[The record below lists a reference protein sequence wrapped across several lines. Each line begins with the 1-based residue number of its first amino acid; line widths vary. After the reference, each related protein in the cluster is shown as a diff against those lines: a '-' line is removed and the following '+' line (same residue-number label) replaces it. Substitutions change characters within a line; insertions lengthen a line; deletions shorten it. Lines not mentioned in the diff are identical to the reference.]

1 MQFRLRRL
9 WPALSVAILVAV
21 TARPSAE
28 TIEAVLVKVNG
39 DILTKTDLEQR
50 QVQYMRAK
58 NLQPADD
65 AALKKTI
72 EEITP
77 EVVSAA
83 IDEILL
89 VQRGKALNYKMTDED
104 FDRLVQNIRKENKL
118 DTEEA
123 FQAALKQE
131 GMTLPELHKAM
142 ERQMLIARVTQNEV
156 MSKVGITEEEARKY
170 HSEHL
175 QDFTKPG
182 TVTIREILVKVPL
195 ENGAINVAADQ
206 AARQKADDIR
216 KRALAGESFD
226 QLASE
231 VSDSPSK
238 ANGGLIGPLNMN
250 ELTPAFKKL
259 VDPMKVG
266 DVSDVLPGQ
275 GGYQIIKIESRTADE
290 VMTPE
295 DAFSFEVTVANDIA
309 GIGLDRF
316 DASGEFGSNDL
327 SSLVQMDAI
336 SKFPD
341 DPATKFLGEN
351 NTLSVIGQEVG
362 HRWLAFLHFSDH
374 NRQNSEAL
382 LGRDQAHWS
391 FFFNSDASV
400 MEGNRIEDLGGGTFR
415 TTAAVERYS
424 LLDQYAM
431 GLVRDIDV
439 PSMFYVESPTGLP
452 ANTAADSAPRV
463 GVTFSG
469 TRRDLLINDVIEV
482 MGARQ
487 PSSANSPRVFR
498 QAFLFVVG
506 RGRTAAPA
514 AIAKIE
520 RIRRAWE
527 PFFAR
532 AVDNRGRVE
541 TRLSPG
547 T

>member
-295 DAFSFEVTVANDIA
+295 AAHDKISDALYEEKRQVYIRRYLNKLRSQATIEWKNDEIRKAFETWATAQPALPPDPNAAPDLPTTAKPGSSKPIPK
-309 GIGLDRF
+309 G
-316 DASGEFGSNDL
+316 SPTPEKEPKPSND
-327 SSLVQMDAI
+327 
-336 SKFPD
+336 
-341 DPATKFLGEN
+341 
-351 NTLSVIGQEVG
+351 
-362 HRWLAFLHFSDH
+362 
-374 NRQNSEAL
+374 
-382 LGRDQAHWS
+382 
-391 FFFNSDASV
+391 
-400 MEGNRIEDLGGGTFR
+400 
-415 TTAAVERYS
+415 
-424 LLDQYAM
+424 
-431 GLVRDIDV
+431 
-439 PSMFYVESPTGLP
+439 
-452 ANTAADSAPRV
+452 
-463 GVTFSG
+463 
-469 TRRDLLINDVIEV
+469 
-482 MGARQ
+482 
-487 PSSANSPRVFR
+487 
-498 QAFLFVVG
+498 
-506 RGRTAAPA
+506 
-514 AIAKIE
+514 
-520 RIRRAWE
+520 
-527 PFFAR
+527 
-532 AVDNRGRVE
+532 
-541 TRLSPG
+541 
-547 T
+547 

>member
-72 EEITP
+72 EDITP
-77 EVVSAA
+77 EVVSEA
-83 IDEILL
+83 IDELLL

-104 FDRLVQNIRKENKL
+104 FDRVVQNIRKENKL

-175 QDFTKPG
+175 KDFTKAG
-182 TVTIREILVKVPL
+182 TVTIREILVKVPV
-195 ENGAINVAADQ
+195 ENGSINVAADQ
-206 AARQKADDIR
+206 TAKQKADDIH

-231 VSDSPSK
+231 FSDSPSK

-250 ELTPAFKKL
+250 ELTPGFKKL

-295 DAFSFEVTVANDIA
+295 AAHDKISDALYEEKRQVYIRRYLNKLRSQATIEWKNDEIRKAFETWAAAQPALPPDPNAAPDLPTTAKPGSSKPIPK
-309 GIGLDRF
+309 G
-316 DASGEFGSNDL
+316 SPTPEKEPKPSND
-327 SSLVQMDAI
+327 
-336 SKFPD
+336 
-341 DPATKFLGEN
+341 
-351 NTLSVIGQEVG
+351 
-362 HRWLAFLHFSDH
+362 
-374 NRQNSEAL
+374 
-382 LGRDQAHWS
+382 
-391 FFFNSDASV
+391 
-400 MEGNRIEDLGGGTFR
+400 
-415 TTAAVERYS
+415 
-424 LLDQYAM
+424 
-431 GLVRDIDV
+431 
-439 PSMFYVESPTGLP
+439 
-452 ANTAADSAPRV
+452 
-463 GVTFSG
+463 
-469 TRRDLLINDVIEV
+469 
-482 MGARQ
+482 
-487 PSSANSPRVFR
+487 
-498 QAFLFVVG
+498 
-506 RGRTAAPA
+506 
-514 AIAKIE
+514 
-520 RIRRAWE
+520 
-527 PFFAR
+527 
-532 AVDNRGRVE
+532 
-541 TRLSPG
+541 
-547 T
+547 